1 MKGLTAKAREAAV
14 NEVRILAS
22 LEHPNIIQYKEAFI
36 EKDTKNLC
44 IVMEYADGGDLHQ
57 VVKEAKQSRKQIPEE
72 DIWKYL
78 IQMLAGIKFLH
89 EMKICH
95 RDLKVS
101 IFSLQLKFEF
111 VLL

>member
-1 MKGLTAKAREAAV
+1 MNGLSAKEREAAI

-36 EKDTKNLC
+36 EKSTKNLC

-57 VVKEAKQSRKQIPEE
+57 VVKDARSNKKSLPEQ
-72 DIWKYL
+72 DIWKYT

-101 IFSLQLKFEF
+101 
-111 VLL
+111 

>member
-1 MKGLTAKAREAAV
+1 MKGLSSKAREAAV

-22 LEHPNIIQYKEAFI
+22 LEHPNIVQYKEAFI
-36 EKDTKNLC
+36 EKSTKNLC
-44 IVMEYADGGDLHQ
+44 IVMEFADGGDLGG
-57 VVKEAKQSRKQIPEE
+57 VVSDAKKGRSKIPEK
-72 DIWKYL
+72 DIWKYI

-101 IFSLQLKFEF
+101 HF
-111 VLL
+111 